1 MSKIIKGSKY
11 VKSAEVKSPSIL
23 GTFEGECAD
32 ANITNLNGLDI
43 TRPVWET
50 VFSSEEYKKA
60 IELGHLIG
68 FLGHPEDPN
77 CMDFEHACIVM
88 KEGHID
94 DDGKVRGKFDLVD
107 TPVGRIVKTFIDAGV
122 KFGISVRGAGD
133 IENNSVDPDTFVF
146 RGFDLVS
153 FPAYPD
159 SIPEFIAASSDL
171 DSQRK
176 YKAISAAI
184 KKNKDG
190 LNTVESV
197 DILQSH
203 LAKQSDEYKMLENR
217 KSEIED
223 CDDIDIRDQKIDG
236 MTDLYLHECQNNK
249 KLKDEIAECKKLLN
263 ESIKA
268 NATLQRKF
276 NSMKRI
282 VSSQSIKVKEVEED
296 ADRQISKVK
305 ASRSVD
311 KCSIEELNRKLAD
324 KSSELERLR
333 RVNLKYKQRIE
344 TSSNDIADKDS
355 VIASLRA
362 DLDETVNQVKA
373 SEAKTS
379 NLDAVNR
386 RLKSKVSA
394 CEKLLAEYQDA
405 YADIYANAL
414 GVHLDSLPVSASTSV
429 SDIRNMISGSVSL
442 KPSTQ
447 LTSEPTSEDLMS
459 YGDDD
464 SELITL

>member
-236 MTDLYLHECQNNK
+236 MTDLYLNECQNNK
-249 KLKDEIAECKKLLN
+249 KLKDEIAECKRLLN

-282 VSSQSIKVKEVEED
+282 VSSQSIKVKEVEENS
-296 ADRQISKVK
+296 DRQIAEVK

-311 KCSIEELNRKLAD
+311 KRSIEELNRKLAD

-355 VIASLRA
+355 VISSLRA

-386 RLKSKVSA
+386 RLKSKISA

>member
-236 MTDLYLHECQNNK
+236 MTDLYLNECQNNK

-282 VSSQSIKVKEVEED
+282 VSSQSIKVKEVEENS
-296 ADRQISKVK
+296 DRQIAEVK

-311 KCSIEELNRKLAD
+311 KRSIEELNRKLAD

-355 VIASLRA
+355 VISSLRA